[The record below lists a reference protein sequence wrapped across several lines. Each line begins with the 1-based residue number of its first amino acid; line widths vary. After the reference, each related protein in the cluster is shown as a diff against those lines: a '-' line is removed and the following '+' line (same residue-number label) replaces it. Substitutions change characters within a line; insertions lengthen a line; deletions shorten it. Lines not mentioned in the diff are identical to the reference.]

1 MAAILNVYGG
11 ATKGALAAEKGGSK
25 LCSAIWM
32 DWDATVQEQQKGL
45 AVEPR
50 SHAEPRGATRSEA
63 ERSGAVR
70 SYVLR
75 SHRGRRSARRRR
87 KSVVRQSGAKAHPRS
102 VGLRRPALE
111 PHVY

>member
-50 SHAEPRGATRSEA
+50 SHAEPRGATRSHA
-63 ERSGAVR
+63 ERSGAK
-70 SYVLR
+70 
-75 SHRGRRSARRRR
+75 RRC
-87 KSVVRQSGAKAHPRS
+87 QE
-102 VGLRRPALE
+102 LRPAE
-111 PHVY
+111 PPRPAVRAPPP